1 VTCGAFDDPR
11 LALDL
16 SQVSARPRHLVE
28 LEKQVFAAG
37 GGGVADPLA
46 APAVHQEHGSDY
58 SQRQCYLS
66 LHTSP
71 APDNLTAH
79 E

>member
-46 APAVHQEHGSDY
+46 APAVHQEHGSD
-58 SQRQCYLS
+58 LFTTTM
-66 LHTSP
+66 LLVVHTSP